1 MNNQLNSLEQYFEQA
16 CEQHPQLQ
24 YLKSQWGF
32 DKELIS
38 KALQN
43 VGHIFPHYSRH
54 DVSHSKQIII
64 NIERLLGDKIQ
75 YLTATDM
82 WLILEAAY
90 SHDIGMVI
98 TQKQIEDMNSPAF
111 NDFVKK
117 LALDEQNELSSFAK
131 KWLEDEAV
139 LPQKAKA
146 HDFFHQYIQLL
157 AEWYRR
163 KHPINSANIVRNP
176 WEEIGLNSSRN
187 ELIPKRL
194 FNILAKICKA
204 HGDSFE
210 QMLKELPK
218 AEAGLGTEDCHPLYV
233 ACLLRMGDLL
243 DIDDNRFCPVMMA
256 MCSHNLPSLSQ
267 AHRDKHLS
275 VQHFRLDSERIE
287 VECACPTPESYE
299 AAFDWFEWLKIEYH
313 NQTQHWDQIVPSKQ
327 LGRLPTLMSPR
338 VTIQHPYI
346 IIEEGK
352 KPSFQLN
359 KESILNL
366 VRGSGLYSSRFD
378 SIREILQNAVDSTLH
393 RIWIENKNTYNFSKL
408 SPIDETYLELI
419 DKYKIQVNFEP
430 KEINSDIWVLTVK
443 DKGMGIS
450 LNDLRCMLDIGST
463 KYNSEKQ
470 NRLSEMPMWFRP
482 SGAFGIGLQSAFLLA
497 DEFHI
502 TSTSI
507 TDRRSFEMHF
517 HKYQGISIKEVEHS
531 EFNSFGCEFKIDI
544 KVEKL
549 PKKYSYSHRNN
560 MYKEITSKLN
570 EYDITNPEFRLD
582 FVETMS
588 ILGQIIEFN
597 VNSPI
602 KIELP
607 TYKDSFLNSKR
618 GNYYWDREENIMLFN
633 ISFGDF
639 NRLRVNTFFRG
650 QKFSD
655 FSVYIPCMYYEADI
669 YYETADR
676 FLSYNREKILSTSH
690 SSAVKKI
697 HKVIKNYIVRNFDK
711 ISDVQKPFAALSYYF
726 ICDNTEILNSSIIRK
741 INDIKIQDSYTLEE
755 LINKI
760 KNSHCQESIVFIDDD
775 YSDEFIEEQTI
786 KNITR
791 KNILDFLLL
800 NVTESG
806 FFYCI
811 DKVEIEKEYGYNF
824 EYVDKFRYCFDKN
837 DILPVSERYF
847 IEIIKDKKN
856 SNQRGC
862 RLFFPA
868 WGKYR
873 TLSIKPESFS
883 YGDMFRYVS
892 YKDDF
897 LILPIDFKYD
907 FTDEK
912 FFDNSE
918 NFINWI
924 YHNKK
929 QEYLSKED
937 IYILIK
943 DLIEELRSILDSDI
957 NETK

>member
-393 RIWIENKNTYNFSKL
+393 RIWIENKNTYDFSKL

-450 LNDLRCMLDIGST
+450 LNDLRFMLDIGST

-549 PKKYSYSHRNN
+549 PKSYSYSHQNN
-560 MYKEITSKLN
+560 MYKEITSRLK
-570 EYDITNPEFRLD
+570 EYDITNSEFRLD

-597 VNSPI
+597 FHSPVKIDLLAYENSI
-602 KIELP
+602 LNKKIG
-607 TYKDSFLNSKR
+607 DF
-618 GNYYWDREENIMLFN
+618 YWDEEENIMLFN

-639 NRLRVNTFFRG
+639 SHSHANTFFRG
-650 QKFSD
+650 QKISD
-655 FSVYIPCMYYEADI
+655 FSVSVPCMYYEVDI
-669 YYETADR
+669 YSETADR
-676 FLSYNREKILSTSH
+676 FLSYNREKILSTGRSN
-690 SSAVKKI
+690 AAKKI
-697 HKVIKNYIVRNFDK
+697 YKVIKNYIVRNFDK
-711 ISDVQKPFAALSYYF
+711 IPDDQKPFAALGYYC
-726 ICDNTEILNSSIIRK
+726 IPDEMKIPNPSIIRK
-741 INDIKIQDSYTLEE
+741 INDIKIQDSYNLEE

-760 KNSHCQESIVFIDDD
+760 KNAPCKESIVFIDEN
-775 YSDEFIEEQTI
+775 YSDEFLKEQTI
-786 KNITR
+786 KNNSR
-791 KNILDFLLL
+791 ENILDFLLL
-800 NVTESG
+800 NITESNV
-806 FFYCI
+806 FYCI
-811 DKVEIEKEYGYNF
+811 DKEEIEKEYGSHI
-824 EYVDKFRYCFDKN
+824 EYINKFTYSFDKN
-837 DILPVSERYF
+837 DILPVSKEYL
-847 IEIIKDKKN
+847 IKIIKKKKN
-856 SNQRGC
+856 SNQGC

-873 TLSIKPESFS
+873 TLSIRPESFS

>member
-1 MNNQLNSLEQYFEQA
+1 MNTILNSLEQYFEQA
-16 CEQHPQLQ
+16 CDQHPQLQ
-24 YLKSQWGF
+24 YLRSQWGF

-111 NDFVKK
+111 NDFVQK
-117 LALDEQNELSSFAK
+117 LALDEKNELSSFAK
-131 KWLEDEAV
+131 KWIKDEAV

-146 HDFFHQYIQLL
+146 HDFFQQYIQLL

-176 WEEIGLNSSRN
+176 WEEIGLDSSRN

-204 HGDSFE
+204 HGDSFV

-243 DIDDNRFCPVMMA
+243 DIDDNRFCPVMIA

-299 AAFDWFEWLKIEYH
+299 AAFDWFKWLKIEYH

-327 LGRLPTLMSPR
+327 LGRLPTLMSPK

-393 RIWIENKNTYNFSKL
+393 RIWIENKNIYDFSNL
-408 SPIDETYLELI
+408 SPIDENYLKLI
-419 DKYKIQVNFEP
+419 EKYKIQVNFEP
-430 KEINSDIWVLTVK
+430 KKLNDDIWVLTVK
-443 DKGMGIS
+443 DKGIGVS
-450 LNDLRCMLDIGST
+450 LNDLRFMLDIGST

-470 NRLSEMPMWFRP
+470 KRLNEMPMWFRP

-502 TSTSI
+502 TSTSMI
-507 TDRRSFEMHF
+507 DRRCFEIHF
-517 HKYQGISIKEVEHS
+517 HKYQGISIKEIEYS

-549 PKKYSYSHRNN
+549 PKSYSYSHQNE
-560 MYKEITSKLN
+560 MYAEISSRLN
-570 EYDITNPEFRLD
+570 KYDITNSEFRLD

-588 ILGQIIEFN
+588 ILGQIIEFSR
-597 VNSPI
+597 NSPV
-602 KIELP
+602 KIELL
-607 TYKDSFLNSKR
+607 TYKNEVLNKNIDSS
-618 GNYYWDREENIMLFN
+618 YWDEKENIMLFN

-639 NRLRVNTFFRG
+639 YVPRVDTFFRG

-655 FSVYIPCMYYEADI
+655 FSISVPCVYCGVDI
-669 YYETADR
+669 YSETADN
-676 FLSYNREKILSTSH
+676 FLSYNREKILSTSR

-697 HKVIKNYIVRNFDK
+697 HKVIKNYIMRNFDK
-711 ISDVQKPFAALSYYF
+711 IPDDKKPFAALSYYC
-726 ICDNTEILNSSIIRK
+726 ISDEMEIPESSIINK
-741 INDIKIQDSYTLEE
+741 INDVDIQDSYNLEE

-760 KNSHCQESIVFIDDD
+760 KQNPCEENIVFIDGD
-775 YSDEFIEEQTI
+775 YHNEFLEEQTI
-786 KNITR
+786 RNYTR
-791 KNILDFLLL
+791 RNLLHFLLL
-800 NVTESG
+800 SITKSNI
-806 FFYCI
+806 FYSI
-811 DKVEIEKEYGYNF
+811 DKEKIEKDYGSNV
-824 EYVDKFRYCFDKN
+824 EYVDKFTYSFDEN
-837 DILPVSERYF
+837 DLLPVSEKYLV
-847 IEIIKDKKN
+847 EIIKEKKK
-856 SNQRGC
+856 SNRLGC

-873 TLSIKPESFS
+873 ALSINSEGFH
-883 YGDMFRYVS
+883 YGDIFRYIS

-897 LILPIDFKYD
+897 LILPIDFKND
-907 FTDEK
+907 ITDEK
-912 FFDNSE
+912 FFDSSE
-918 NFINWI
+918 NLINWI
-924 YHNKK
+924 YDNKK
-929 QEYLSKED
+929 QDYLSKED
-937 IYILIK
+937 INILIK
-943 DLIEELRSILDSDI
+943 DLIEELKKILDSYI
-957 NETK
+957 NETE

>member
-1 MNNQLNSLEQYFEQA
+1 MNTQLNSLEQYFEQA

-98 TQKQIEDMNSPAF
+98 TQKQIEDMNSTAF
-111 NDFVKK
+111 NDFVQK
-117 LALDEQNELSSFAK
+117 LALDEKNELSSFAK
-131 KWLEDEAV
+131 KWVKDEAV

-163 KHPINSANIVRNP
+163 KHPINSANIVINP
-176 WEEIGLNSSRN
+176 REEIGLDSSRN

-194 FNILAKICKA
+194 FNILSKICKA

-210 QMLKELPK
+210 QMIKELPK

-287 VECACPTPESYE
+287 VECVCPTPESYE

-393 RIWIENKNTYNFSKL
+393 RIWIENKNTYDFSKL

-450 LNDLRCMLDIGST
+450 LNDLRFMLDIGST

-470 NRLSEMPMWFRP
+470 NRLNEMPMWFRP

-497 DEFHI
+497 DEFYI
-502 TSTSI
+502 TSTSMI
-507 TDRRSFEMHF
+507 DRRSFEIHF
-517 HKYQGISIKEVEHS
+517 HKYQGISIKELDYS
-531 EFNSFGCEFKIDI
+531 ELNSFGCEFRINI

-549 PKKYSYSHRNN
+549 PESYSYSHQNN
-560 MYKEITSKLN
+560 MYTEIINRLS
-570 EYDITNPEFRLD
+570 EYDVTNSEFRLD

-588 ILGQIIEFN
+588 ILGKIIEFKI
-597 VNSPI
+597 NSPV
-602 KIELP
+602 KIDLLS
-607 TYKDSFLNSKR
+607 YKEGDPNKCR
-618 GNYYWDREENIMLFN
+618 DGVYWDSEENIALFD

-639 NRLRVNTFFRG
+639 HGHIDTFFRG
-650 QKFSD
+650 QRFSD
-655 FSVYIPCMYYEADI
+655 LSIYIPSIYYKVDI
-669 YYETADR
+669 YSETSDS
-676 FLSYNREKILSTSH
+676 FLSYNREKVLSTIYR
-690 SSAVKKI
+690 SAVKKI
-697 HKVIKNYIVRNFDK
+697 HKVIKNYIVKNFDK
-711 ISDVQKPFAALSYYF
+711 IQDEQRPFAALSYF
-726 ICDNTEILNSSIIRK
+726 SISDNIKTTESMIFRK
-741 INDIKIQDSYTLEE
+741 IKNVKVQDSYDLGE

-760 KNSHCQESIVFIDDD
+760 KNNPCQENIVFIDRD
-775 YSDEFIEEQTI
+775 YNDEFISEQTI
-786 KNITR
+786 KNTTR
-791 KNILDFLLL
+791 ANLLSFILL
-800 NVTESG
+800 NITESNV
-806 FFYCI
+806 FYCI
-811 DKVEIEKEYGYNF
+811 NKEKIRKEYSSHV
-824 EYVDKFRYCFDKN
+824 EYIDKFTYSFDKN
-837 DILPVSERYF
+837 DALPVSKKYF
-847 IEIIKDKKN
+847 TEIIKEKKYLN
-856 SNQRGC
+856 KRGC

-873 TLSIKPESFS
+873 SLSISPKSFS
-883 YGDMFRYVS
+883 YGDMFGYVS

-907 FTDEK
+907 ITDEK
-912 FFDNSE
+912 FFDYSE
-918 NFINWI
+918 NLVNWI
-924 YHNKK
+924 CHNQK
-929 QEYLSKED
+929 QEHLSKED

-943 DLIEELRSILDSDI
+943 DLIEELKNILDSDI
-957 NETK
+957 NEAK

>member
-1 MNNQLNSLEQYFEQA
+1 MNIILNSLEQYFEQA

-24 YLKSQWGF
+24 YLRSQWGF

-43 VGHIFPHYSRH
+43 VGYIFPHYSRH

-98 TQKQIEDMNSPAF
+98 TQKQIEEMNSPAF
-111 NDFVKK
+111 HDFVQK
-117 LALDEQNELSSFAK
+117 LSLDEQNELFTFAK
-131 KWLEDEAV
+131 KWLQDEAV

-146 HDFFHQYIQLL
+146 HDFFQQYIQLL

-210 QMLKELPK
+210 QILKELPK

-256 MCSHNLPSLSQ
+256 MCSHNLPSLSR

-287 VECACPTPESYE
+287 VECTCPTPESYE

-327 LGRLPTLMSPR
+327 LGRLPTLMSPK

-359 KESILNL
+359 KESMLNL

-393 RIWIENKNTYNFSKL
+393 RIWIENKNTYNFSNL
-408 SPIDETYLELI
+408 SPIDENYLNLV

-430 KEINSDIWVLTVK
+430 KEANSDIWVLTVK
-443 DKGMGIS
+443 DKGIGIS
-450 LNDLRCMLDIGST
+450 LNDLKFMLNIGST

-470 NRLSEMPMWFRP
+470 KRLNEMPMWFRP

-497 DEFHI
+497 DEFYI
-502 TSTSI
+502 TSTSTI
-507 TDRRSFEMHF
+507 DRRSFEIHF
-517 HKYQGISIKEVEHS
+517 HKYQGISIKEVYYS
-531 EFNSFGCEFKIDI
+531 EFNSFGCEFKINI

-549 PKKYSYSHRNN
+549 PKSYSYSYQNN
-560 MYKEITSKLN
+560 MYKEISNRLK
-570 EYDITNPEFRLD
+570 EYDITNSEFRLD

-597 VNSPI
+597 INSPV
-602 KIELP
+602 KIELLS
-607 TYKDSFLNSKR
+607 YKEEGFNKYRDKA
-618 GNYYWDREENIMLFN
+618 YWDLEENIMLFD

-639 NRLRVNTFFRG
+639 SGFIDTFFRG
-650 QKFSD
+650 QKFSGL
-655 FSVYIPCMYYEADI
+655 SLNIPSMYCKVDI
-669 YYETADR
+669 YSETSDR
-676 FLSYNREKILSTSH
+676 FLSYNREKILSTS
-690 SSAVKKI
+690 SLATVNKI
-697 HKVIKNYIVRNFDK
+697 YKTIKNYIEKNFNK
-711 ISDVQKPFAALSYYF
+711 IPANQKPFAALSYYCVSDDMKN
-726 ICDNTEILNSSIIRK
+726 IDSHIISK
-741 INDIKIQDSYTLEE
+741 INDIQIQDLYNLNE

-760 KNSHCQESIVFIDDD
+760 KNNPYQESIIFIDRD
-775 YSDEFIEEQTI
+775 YHDKYLGEQAI
-786 KNITR
+786 KNTTR
-791 KNILDFLLL
+791 KDILNFLLL
-800 NVTESG
+800 SVTKSD

-811 DKVEIEKEYGYNF
+811 DKEETKRENSYHGEDIDNF
-824 EYVDKFRYCFDKN
+824 KYSFDKN
-837 DILPVSERYF
+837 DIFPVSEKYF
-847 IEIIKDKKN
+847 IEIINEKKK

-873 TLSIKPESFS
+873 ELSISSESFS
-883 YGDMFRYVS
+883 YGDMFGYIS

-897 LILPIDFKYD
+897 LILPIDFRHNISD
-907 FTDEK
+907 GK
-912 FFDNSE
+912 FFDSSDNLV
-918 NFINWI
+918 NWI
-924 YHNKK
+924 YENKK
-929 QEYLSKED
+929 KEHLSKEKID
-937 IYILIK
+937 TLTK
-943 DLIEELRSILDSDI
+943 ELIEELKKILDSDI
-957 NETK
+957 KA

>member
-1 MNNQLNSLEQYFEQA
+1 MNTQLNSLEQYFEQA

-98 TQKQIEDMNSPAF
+98 TQKQIEDMNTPAF
-111 NDFVKK
+111 NDFVQK
-117 LALDEQNELSSFAK
+117 LALDEKSELSSFAK
-131 KWLEDEAV
+131 RWVKDEAV

-176 WEEIGLNSSRN
+176 WEEIGLDSSRN

-327 LGRLPTLMSPR
+327 LGRLPTLMNPK

-359 KESILNL
+359 KESMLNL

-393 RIWIENKNTYNFSKL
+393 RIWIENKNRYNFFEL
-408 SPIDETYLELI
+408 SPVNEEYLKLAS
-419 DKYKIQVNFEP
+419 KYKVDISFEP
-430 KEINSDIWVLTVK
+430 EDINSDIWVLNVR
-443 DKGMGIS
+443 DNGVGIS
-450 LNDLRCMLDIGST
+450 LNDLRYMLNVGST
-463 KYNSEKQ
+463 RHNDEKQ
-470 NRLSEMPMWFRP
+470 KRLSEMPMWFRP
-482 SGAFGIGLQSAFLLA
+482 SGAFGIGLQSIFLLA
-497 DEFHI
+497 DEFYI
-502 TSTSI
+502 TSHSI
-507 TDRRSFEMHF
+507 IDKRCLKIHF
-517 HKYQGISIKEVEHS
+517 HKYRGITIEEVIPSDNAFYGCNFSIR
-531 EFNSFGCEFKIDI
+531 I
-544 KVEKL
+544 KVEKV
-549 PKKYSYSHRNN
+549 PESYSYSLKND
-560 MYKEITSKLN
+560 MWKEISNGLK
-570 EYDITNPEFRLD
+570 EYDITSASFRLD
-582 FVETMS
+582 FVEVNS
-588 ILGQIIEFN
+588 IIGKIIEFN
-597 VNSPI
+597 INSPVKVNINKYAADI
-602 KIELP
+602 K
-607 TYKDSFLNSKR
+607 
-618 GNYYWDREENIMLFN
+618 GNNKGDFYFNENIILHN
-633 ISFGDF
+633 VSFGDF
-639 NRLRVNTFFRG
+639 DGRINTFFRG
-650 QKFSD
+650 QEFSGLLPL
-655 FSVYIPCMYYEADI
+655 SPCISYNVDLYSKTSDK
-669 YYETADR
+669 
-676 FLSYNREKILSTSH
+676 FLSYNREKILPE
-690 SSAVKKI
+690 VKEEIIEEVNKTVC
-697 HKVIKNYIVRNFDK
+697 KYICDKFDNF
-711 ISDVQKPFAALSYYF
+711 SESEKPFAALSYF
-726 ICDNTEILNSSIIRK
+726 LLSQNDNK
-741 INDIKIQDSYTLEE
+741 
-755 LINKI
+755 
-760 KNSHCQESIVFIDDD
+760 FA
-775 YSDEFIEEQTI
+775 EFIEKIQINESHTIAQFLNSIINGNGDSKIVYIDMDHNNMFQKEQTI
-786 KNITR
+786 KNITKR
-791 KNILDFLLL
+791 HILDYLLFCITKCG
-800 NVTESG
+800 V
-806 FFYCI
+806 FYSLHKEEHI
-811 DKVEIEKEYGYNF
+811 KDSYGNYIERFIYTFNKKDSF
-824 EYVDKFRYCFDKN
+824 
-837 DILPVSERYF
+837 PVSNNYF
-847 IEIIKDKKN
+847 LDIIKNKTLYN
-856 SNQRGC
+856 HRGC
-862 RLFFPA
+862 RLFFPT

-873 TLSIKPESFS
+873 PLSIRDDCFS
-883 YGDMFRYVS
+883 YGDIFYYTS
-892 YKDDF
+892 YSTEYM
-897 LILPIDFKYD
+897 ILPIDFRFEIND
-907 FTDEK
+907 QR

-918 NFINWI
+918 NLINWI
-924 YHNKK
+924 YKNQK
-929 QEYLSKED
+929 QEGISKEE
-937 IYILIK
+937 IK
-943 DLIEELRSILDSDI
+943 SLVQELAIELKEMVVLESD
-957 NETK
+957 K